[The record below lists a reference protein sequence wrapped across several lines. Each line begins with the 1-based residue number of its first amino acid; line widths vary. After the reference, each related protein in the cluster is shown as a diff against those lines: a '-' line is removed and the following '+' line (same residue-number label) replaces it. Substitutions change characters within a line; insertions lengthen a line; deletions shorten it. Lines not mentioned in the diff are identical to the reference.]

1 MKKNRIAS
9 FLIVFVIYILA
20 SILGIVIY
28 NFLDYGL
35 VFNLLIAD
43 VIATVF
49 VFIFSVLLNNASVY
63 DPYWSVQP
71 IVIVIAL
78 MFKNG
83 ISSASLVPSIAVILW
98 GIRLTMNWAYTFKSL
113 EHQDWRYTML
123 QKKTKAMYPI
133 VNFLGIHMV
142 PTIIVYLCVLPLAYL
157 YEYPNDTSILS
168 IIFVLISCFA
178 FTIQAIYDVEM
189 HKFRKK
195 KEGNFIRNGL
205 WKYSRHPNYLGE
217 IMMWWG
223 IGLSVVSIL
232 PNHYFLLIG
241 AFLNTLLFL
250 FISIPMAEEHQRSRK
265 DGFDQYKKETRM
277 LLPIKK

>member
-28 NFLDYGL
+28 NFLDYGFVL
-35 VFNLLIAD
+35 NLLIAD

-49 VFIFSVLLNNASVY
+49 VFIFSLLLNNASVY

-78 MFKNG
+78 MFKNS

-98 GIRLTMNWAYTFKSL
+98 GIRLTINWAYTFKSL

-142 PTIIVYLCVLPLAYL
+142 PTIIVYLCILPLAYL

-178 FTIQAIYDVEM
+178 FTIQAISDVEM

-223 IGLSVVSIL
+223 IGLSVLSVL

-265 DGFDQYKKETRM
+265 EGFDQYKKETRM